1 MQIPS
6 IELVDL
12 AECKIQYADILLLSD
27 KIWDALLYYSQ
38 VENDF
43 KESPIGHRAKFKR
56 AKIAYYQGDFNW
68 AQAQLDVLKSSTSK
82 LISNDAMDLSLLIT
96 DNYNLDTIDKPMI
109 QFAKGDLLCFQKKYN
124 DAIVIYDSILL
135 EFKGHD
141 LSDEIYFRKYQIY
154 LEDNNFE
161 MALKMLNSIIE
172 DFSYEILI
180 DDALYN
186 TAKIYDYNI
195 QDKEKASEFYQ
206 QLILEH
212 EGSIYVSE
220 ARDRF
225 RFLRG
230 DKIDN
235 EL

>member
-1 MQIPS
+1 M
-6 IELVDL
+6 

-109 QFAKGDLLCFQKKYN
+109 QFAKGDLLCFQKKMLCTQNY
-124 DAIVIYDSILL
+124 
-135 EFKGHD
+135 
-141 LSDEIYFRKYQIY
+141 
-154 LEDNNFE
+154 
-161 MALKMLNSIIE
+161 KMKLII
-172 DFSYEILI
+172 
-180 DDALYN
+180 N
-186 TAKIYDYNI
+186 
-195 QDKEKASEFYQ
+195 
-206 QLILEH
+206 
-212 EGSIYVSE
+212 
-220 ARDRF
+220 
-225 RFLRG
+225 
-230 DKIDN
+230 
-235 EL
+235 